1 MEPFKQGKD
10 AQIEADEIL
19 KSIENTLNKKKK
31 PVKFTW
37 KGFADLTSS
46 FLETNP
52 FDKLKLKRIKE
63 LQEGSEAK
71 EKDYIDF
78 FEDIEKGLYGGVQD
92 LGYGIGDLITSG
104 IDAAADTDLSERL
117 DEVYE
122 SNKIKDPE
130 TLTGEITKVLTQYGV
145 PGGAAFKVL
154 NRFKIFQR
162 SRKLADTGT
171 KLQKVS
177 QIAKRAGYMSAALA
191 ATDFV
196 ASTPDKETFFV
207 EEEKTDG
214 LQGRDLALAR
224 LRNRVRF
231 GAEGALLGGG
241 FSLMGKPVAL
251 GFKYGIFKPGAKV
264 ASIGLKAVDKAV
276 VTPITYLGSK
286 AITPAVGKALRN
298 ASAYTIDKALAPLK
312 VGTGAKQLPEFSQW
326 RLFSKDSRDP
336 LQRRLKKLD
345 NFLSRFRSLGK
356 QTGLGYQ
363 ISSEARRKIRS
374 QNRVIEKYLDS
385 IERKAYNLAKDFQTQ
400 YNTKTTSPASQDYYL
415 DQVLGFLKGNIKKNS
430 LPKELQSSAESLNRE
445 LLQIKDKFANLL
457 PAGDLKNFMLNNV
470 KTYMRQSFGV
480 FTNPNYQP
488 DKKVFDGAAN
498 YIANNVIGKNK
509 DLREEAIKTLK
520 TRKMTNQQAIMEYA
534 ESLTDKILKAAKQ
547 DGADPL
553 KQLQDISKETLR
565 SDKLIRTGEELP
577 DAIRRLLGEENN
589 LKASVLTTT
598 SHAITHAVNKQSF
611 DKLAKIGLEEG
622 WLFKTKAAA
631 DAKRFFDS
639 DKIGDV
645 KSLGLLKS
653 AAQYGKT
660 VLSPVTQ
667 VRNVSSASLFPL
679 ANGHIGG
686 RASVSEALKMTVDDI
701 FGAGK
706 VIDEDAF
713 IKNIEKKISL
723 GVIDE
728 NIVASELRAVLQE
741 IKNTKGVTSLDKL
754 IRSLSDGKFAFDDT
768 VLKKTG
774 EVVSK
779 FGKGAARVYAG
790 GDNLWKWYGHE
801 YVKSQLRSM
810 YNKTSD
816 IAKWTKEIVGRNYDP
831 KDTFTGKLK
840 TFDDAI
846 DEAAAWYI
854 RNTYPTYSKVPQ
866 FIQSLRKLPFGNFVS
881 FPAEMIRTST
891 NIVSIGLKEATS
903 SDPKLRQMGL
913 RRLLGAYVTLAG
925 TGQAVGKISNTL
937 TGVTT
942 EEIEAYKRSLSAP
955 WEKRAQIIPINK
967 WKEGVGKAINFSYFS
982 PYEVITKP
990 IEAAFKQWQEGTVRG
1005 DGVGKQ
1011 LFTQLFGQDGPIR
1024 TILSPFISQP
1034 IALERFTDVLPAEI
1048 GLGNRGGITKTGS
1061 KVYVDTDSDG
1071 DKVAKSFVHVLKGI
1085 EPGAV
1090 TTGRKIVQGLQQDIA
1105 KGGRPVNLQD
1115 EVLALLSGI
1124 RIINV
1129 DVPRTM
1135 EYKIT
1140 DYNKKARSVTATE
1153 KFFSLQDFRQRGPNV
1168 LAEEFRKIQEEKLRV
1183 NKDFHQILKDA
1194 QIMGVDARTLKKI
1207 MRKRNISAR
1216 DANFLLKGKNIPY
1229 TGYETRM
1236 KKRVK
1241 EAEEVAKD
1249 RGVEIN
1255 KEYFYPK
1262 RLFKDIIRQ
1271 YKKIPLMRETKTEE
1285 ETTQP
1290 NIIERGLD
1298 TVKDLFSEAPI
1309 QTPPLPNTPQPI
1321 VRPVQANVDPN
1332 TNLTRTETALLSPEE
1347 QVIASRT

>member
-1 MEPFKQGKD
+1 
-10 AQIEADEIL
+10 
-19 KSIENTLNKKKK
+19 
-31 PVKFTW
+31 
-37 KGFADLTSS
+37 
-46 FLETNP
+46 
-52 FDKLKLKRIKE
+52 
-63 LQEGSEAK
+63 
-71 EKDYIDF
+71 
-78 FEDIEKGLYGGVQD
+78 
-92 LGYGIGDLITSG
+92 
-104 IDAAADTDLSERL
+104 
-117 DEVYE
+117 
-122 SNKIKDPE
+122 
-130 TLTGEITKVLTQYGV
+130 
-145 PGGAAFKVL
+145 
-154 NRFKIFQR
+154 
-162 SRKLADTGT
+162 
-171 KLQKVS
+171 
-177 QIAKRAGYMSAALA
+177 
-191 ATDFV
+191 
-196 ASTPDKETFFV
+196 
-207 EEEKTDG
+207 
-214 LQGRDLALAR
+214 
-224 LRNRVRF
+224 
-231 GAEGALLGGG
+231 
-241 FSLMGKPVAL
+241 
-251 GFKYGIFKPGAKV
+251 
-264 ASIGLKAVDKAV
+264 
-276 VTPITYLGSK
+276 
-286 AITPAVGKALRN
+286 
-298 ASAYTIDKALAPLK
+298 
-312 VGTGAKQLPEFSQW
+312 
-326 RLFSKDSRDP
+326 
-336 LQRRLKKLD
+336 
-345 NFLSRFRSLGK
+345 
-356 QTGLGYQ
+356 
-363 ISSEARRKIRS
+363 
-374 QNRVIEKYLDS
+374 
-385 IERKAYNLAKDFQTQ
+385 
-400 YNTKTTSPASQDYYL
+400 
-415 DQVLGFLKGNIKKNS
+415 
-430 LPKELQSSAESLNRE
+430 
-445 LLQIKDKFANLL
+445 
-457 PAGDLKNFMLNNV
+457 
-470 KTYMRQSFGV
+470 
-480 FTNPNYQP
+480 
-488 DKKVFDGAAN
+488 
-498 YIANNVIGKNK
+498 
-509 DLREEAIKTLK
+509 
-520 TRKMTNQQAIMEYA
+520 
-534 ESLTDKILKAAKQ
+534 
-547 DGADPL
+547 
-553 KQLQDISKETLR
+553 
-565 SDKLIRTGEELP
+565 
-577 DAIRRLLGEENN
+577 
-589 LKASVLTTT
+589 
-598 SHAITHAVNKQSF
+598 
-611 DKLAKIGLEEG
+611 
-622 WLFKTKAAA
+622 
-631 DAKRFFDS
+631 
-639 DKIGDV
+639 
-645 KSLGLLKS
+645 
-653 AAQYGKT
+653 
-660 VLSPVTQ
+660 
-667 VRNVSSASLFPL
+667 
-679 ANGHIGG
+679 
-686 RASVSEALKMTVDDI
+686 
-701 FGAGK
+701 
-706 VIDEDAF
+706 
-713 IKNIEKKISL
+713 
-723 GVIDE
+723 
-728 NIVASELRAVLQE
+728 
-741 IKNTKGVTSLDKL
+741 
-754 IRSLSDGKFAFDDT
+754 
-768 VLKKTG
+768 
-774 EVVSK
+774 
-779 FGKGAARVYAG
+779 
-790 GDNLWKWYGHE
+790 
-801 YVKSQLRSM
+801 M

-1090 TTGRKIVQGLQQDIA
+1090 TTGRKLVQGLQQDIA